1 MCFLMLNTICSYRYG
16 IHGGS
21 TSAKAALYARKEEEL
36 SIKVQYSSKPCEDNR
51 YQLLWWSTEHYNNIQ
66 TGSAG

>member
-1 MCFLMLNTICSYRYG
+1 MCSLNIHSYRYG

-36 SIKVQYSSKPCEDNR
+36 SINVQYSSKPCEDD
-51 YQLLWWSTEHYNNIQ
+51 
-66 TGSAG
+66 GSKREKQIT